1 MIEERRN
8 DKGIDCRIQ
17 RGGYDLVYEPVALV
31 VDVLALPFDAESNK
45 DAFTRTAKMLDSAGK
60 NITKAVD
67 TE

>member
-1 MIEERRN
+1 MFS
-8 DKGIDCRIQ
+8 
-17 RGGYDLVYEPVALV
+17 DLLKAVVAVVATPVALV

-45 DAFTRTAKMLDSAGK
+45 YAFTRTTKMLDNVGK